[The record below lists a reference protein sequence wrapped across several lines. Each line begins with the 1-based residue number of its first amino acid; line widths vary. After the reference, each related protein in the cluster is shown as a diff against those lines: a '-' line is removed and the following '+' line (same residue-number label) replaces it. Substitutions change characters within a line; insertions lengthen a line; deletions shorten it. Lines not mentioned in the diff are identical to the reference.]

1 MEKFKKHLLGVSLL
15 AVTLLGIWG
24 SSSSKKTN
32 TYSYTPTQP
41 RYTSIGSMDV
51 NPSTNKIT
59 NWSGR
64 IQFNYTYTY
73 DFDLKK
79 ATSESY
85 SCGCLVVVEIDN
97 YGTGRLVT
105 SLGGN
110 DKNILTITSCY
121 KNSNG
126 TITINSKNQ
135 YGTPIASHF
144 SIVNSY
150 YTDKFWIVNSRDNG
164 AVVFSM

>member
-1 MEKFKKHLLGVSLL
+1 MEKFKKHVLGVSLL
-15 AVTLLGIWG
+15 AISLIGILG
-24 SSSSKKTN
+24 SSSSRKAN
-32 TYSYTPTQP
+32 SYSYTQTQP
-41 RYTSIGSMDV
+41 KYTSIGSMDV
-51 NPSTNKIT
+51 SPTTNKIT

-85 SCGCLVVVEIDN
+85 TCGCLVVVEVDN

-121 KNSNG
+121 RNSNG
-126 TITINSKNQ
+126 TITINAKNQ

-144 SIVNSY
+144 SVVNSY